1 MAVGRVDAL
10 EPSPP
15 WRVLVVAGEA
25 SGDVHG
31 ADFVRCLRDRVGSVR
46 ILGMGGGALRAAGL
60 EPLVGDVADTAMVG
74 VFEGW
79 GGLRKLWRAYR
90 TLARVL
96 RLERPDL
103 CVLID
108 FPEFNL
114 RLARV
119 ARRAGVPVLYYIGPQ
134 VWAWRRGRVR
144 TIARRVDRL
153 ALVLPF
159 EPEWYAGRGVAA
171 EFVGHP
177 LLDRVRHTT
186 DRDTA
191 LRAAGV
197 DPAHRMLLLL
207 PGSRRA
213 EIGNML
219 PPFLD
224 AAARLRARDPALQVV
239 LLRAHTIPEEQLRPY
254 LEGTDVPVQVVDRD
268 QYELIAAADLAL
280 VKSGTAT
287 LECALLGCPMV
298 IAYRLSALTAAIGR
312 LLVRGVDHIGLPNI
326 VAGRAIVPELIQGD
340 VTGARLAEVAW
351 PLLTDPARRREV
363 VAGLQE
369 VRERLGGGGAAERAA
384 TLAAEMLGE
393 RRGAGPA

>member
-1 MAVGRVDAL
+1 
-10 EPSPP
+10 
-15 WRVLVVAGEA
+15 
-25 SGDVHG
+25 
-31 ADFVRCLRDRVGSVR
+31 
-46 ILGMGGGALRAAGL
+46 MGGSALRAAGL

-90 TLARVL
+90 TLARFL

-119 ARRAGVPVLYYIGPQ
+119 ARRAGVPVLYDIGPQ

-159 EPEWYAGRGVAA
+159 EPQWYAGRGVTA

-177 LLDRVRHTT
+177 LLDRVQRIV

-191 LRAAGV
+191 LRAAGL
-197 DPAHRMLLLL
+197 DPARRTLVLL

-219 PPFLD
+219 PPFLE
-224 AAARLRARDPALQVV
+224 AAARLRAREAALQTV

-254 LEGTDVPVQVVDRD
+254 LEQADVAVRIVDRD
-268 QYELIAAADLAL
+268 PYDLIAAADLAL

-298 IAYRLSALTAAIGR
+298 IAYRLSPLSAAIGR

-326 VAGRAIVPELIQGD
+326 VAGRAVVPELIQGE
-340 VTGARLAEVAW
+340 VTGARLAEVGW
-351 PLLTDPARRREV
+351 PLLADPARRQEV
-363 VAGLQE
+363 AAGLRE
-369 VRERLGGGGAAERAA
+369 VRERLGSGGAAERAA
-384 TLAAEMLGE
+384 ALAAEMLQE
-393 RRGAGPA
+393 RRGAQAS

>member
-1 MAVGRVDAL
+1 MAADRVRAL
-10 EPSPP
+10 EPGTPK
-15 WRVLVVAGEA
+15 RVLLVAGEA
-25 SGDVHG
+25 SGDLHG
-31 ADFVRCLRDRVGSVR
+31 ADLVAALRARLPDVRVA
-46 ILGMGGGALRAAGL
+46 GMGGQALRAAGL
-60 EPLVGDVADTAMVG
+60 EPLVPDVGDTAMVG

-96 RLERPDL
+96 RDERPDL

-114 RLARV
+114 RLAKV
-119 ARRAGVPVLYYIGPQ
+119 ARRVGTPVLYYIGPQ

-144 TIARRVDRL
+144 TIARRVDQL

-159 EPEWYAGRGVAA
+159 EPAWYAGRGVAA

-177 LLDRVRHTT
+177 LLDRVERRA

-191 LRAAGV
+191 LRAAGL
-197 DPAHRMLLLL
+197 DPARRTLVLL

-213 EIGNML
+213 EIANML

-224 AAARLRARDPALQVV
+224 AAARLVARDPGLAVALV
-239 LLRAHTIPEEQLRPY
+239 RAHTVGEEQLRPH
-254 LEGTDVPVQVVDRD
+254 LDTSPVPVHVIDHHAYDV
-268 QYELIAAADLAL
+268 IGAADVAL

-298 IAYRLSALTAAIGR
+298 IAYRLSPVTAALGR

-326 VAGRAIVPELIQGD
+326 VAGRSVVPELIQGE
-340 VTGARLAEVAW
+340 VSGARLADAAW
-351 PLLTDPARRREV
+351 PLLADPARRAEV
-363 VAGLQE
+363 RAGLRE
-369 VRERLGGGGAAERAA
+369 VRERLGGGGAAARAA
-384 TLAAEMLGE
+384 VLAERLLLRHGE
-393 RRGAGPA
+393 GGP